1 MKKKK
6 KTLLIIILLILIL
19 IAIIVMQRAAQ
30 QRDQEGNV
38 PKQVSPTPEF
48 EKIKT
53 IHDPGYPTDQPD
65 FSEEV
70 TEQHRQI
77 TELKNITPVS
87 TPNFTIEFSYK
98 TGGFIV
104 KSDLGLNATEK
115 ALEIWLNEK
124 GFGNIESSRFEY
136 QSNKLSL

>member
-19 IAIIVMQRAAQ
+19 IAIIVAQRVAQ

-38 PKQVSPTPEF
+38 PKQASPTPEF
-48 EKIKT
+48 EKIET
-53 IHDPGYPTDQPD
+53 IHDHGYPIDQPD

-77 TELKNITPVS
+77 TELKNISPVT

-98 TGGFIV
+98 TGGFTV
-104 KSDLGLNATEK
+104 KSDMGLNATEK

-124 GFGNIESSRFEY
+124 GFGDIDSSRFEY

>member
-1 MKKKK
+1 MKKNKK
-6 KTLLIIILLILIL
+6 IILIIILLLIL
-19 IAIIVMQRAAQ
+19 LSIIITQ
-30 QRDQEGNV
+30 QRTKKV
-38 PKQVSPTPEF
+38 ITPSPSPTPEF
-48 EKIKT
+48 KALDTIK
-53 IHDPGYPTDQPD
+53 DGYPKDESILNEKD
-65 FSEEV
+65 
-70 TEQHRQI
+70 TEQLRLVS
-77 TELKNITPVS
+77 ELKDISPVA

>member
-1 MKKKK
+1 MKKNKK
-6 KTLLIIILLILIL
+6 ILILVTLLILLLAVLIIT
-19 IAIIVMQRAAQ
+19 Q
-30 QRDQEGNV
+30 QRTQKV
-38 PKQVSPTPEF
+38 ITPSPSPTPEF
-48 EKIKT
+48 EALDAIK
-53 IHDPGYPTDQPD
+53 DGYPKDEPILNEKD
-65 FSEEV
+65 
-70 TEQHRQI
+70 TEQLRLVS
-77 TELKNITPVS
+77 ELKDISPVA

-124 GFGNIESSRFEY
+124 GFGGIDSTRFEY